1 MRVFSSIRGRLQT
14 SYFILLVLLIAV
26 LTLSV
31 SRFNILSNSIEE
43 IVDENAALVELTGE
57 LNVNAESLASNLLLL
72 FVLKEREDRINIY
85 KTIDGLNKE
94 MDQSL
99 EAMLALVTSDKDKRA
114 IENLKKQRAV
124 YQEARQ
130 ATLEAIEFGEEE
142 EAKKLMA
149 GRTQDELKNF
159 LAQTSAMAEEQRSMM
174 QTRQQTIISESYSAT
189 LMIIGVGVL
198 ALVVG
203 LIMSQLI
210 TRSIVTPLKQVAGLL
225 DRVAKGDLSQSIDIK
240 QQGEIGQ
247 LVDSVKS
254 MRTSLAAVI
263 TKIDSSAKTVV
274 TSVDNI
280 STSVVDM
287 KSGSDK
293 QESMA
298 NEIKESIGELSNGV
312 KVITEHVG
320 VSRNQAEA
328 AHDLAKH
335 GREAITGAVRDI
347 TSVAAYIEET
357 SQSVVELKESATTV
371 TEFVDNIRNIAE
383 QTNLLALNAS
393 IEAARAGES
402 GRGFAVV
409 ADEVRNL
416 ATNTAEVTESI
427 DQVITSI
434 ASLSVKISDEMVQGQ
449 EKMRQGVI
457 QIENVVEPL
466 NRLEIDAEKSLNS
479 LDDLT
484 KLAQQQEEEVNE
496 IEGNV
501 THIVEVT
508 INNAHTSQRLSQLT
522 NDLTGAAEQT
532 KEATSTFTLP
542 NA

>member
-174 QTRQQTIISESYSAT
+174 QTRQQTIISDSYSAT

-254 MRTSLAAVI
+254 MRTSLATVI

-508 INNAHTSQRLSQLT
+508 MNNAHTSQRLSQLT

>member
-254 MRTSLAAVI
+254 MRTSLVAVI

-328 AHDLAKH
+328 AHDLVKH

-416 ATNTAEVTESI
+416 ATNTADVTESI